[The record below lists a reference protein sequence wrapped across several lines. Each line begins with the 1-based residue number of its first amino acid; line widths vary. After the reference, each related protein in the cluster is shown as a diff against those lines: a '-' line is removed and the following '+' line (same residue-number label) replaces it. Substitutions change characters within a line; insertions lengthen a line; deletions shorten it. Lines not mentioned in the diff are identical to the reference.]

1 MSQAESLTSVL
12 LVVISCVGKQEV
24 VEWFLRDKP
33 CALLTHGGRQ
43 ADGGGCGCSPPELD
57 THPGAMSE
65 CQVSGAGGGVGFR
78 LVTVHGG

>member
-12 LVVISCVGKQEV
+12 LVIISCVGKQEV

-43 ADGGGCGCSPPELD
+43 ADGGGAGAEAVGAPLRSW
-57 THPGAMSE
+57 THTQGPCLNARCPGQEWGWASDW
-65 CQVSGAGGGVGFR
+65 
-78 LVTVHGG
+78 